1 MTERTEV
8 TEAMI
13 TAAIAVGKATGALAP
28 TARHADV
35 RRMLAAGIA
44 EMAEDIRGARF
55 DLLVNTGITKKRA
68 RFAGVGQQRGYVHV
82 ECEDGQRLHVHAN
95 EIEPRGGQGRR

>member
-1 MTERTEV
+1 MTERVEV
-8 TEAMI
+8 SEAMI

-28 TARHADV
+28 NVRHADV

-55 DLLVNTGITKKRA
+55 DLLVNTGITKKLA
-68 RFAGVGQQRGYVHV
+68 RFAGAGQQRGYVHV

-95 EIEPRGGQGRR
+95 EIEPSGRATR